1 MTKCEKLLGEWR
13 YSLANLDLAFPD
25 LLVAGVDEAGR
36 GPLAGPVSA
45 AAVVLPPDY
54 VNPNIVDSKKLSPAK
69 REKVFEEIVRIAFG
83 YAVVFVGPKQID
95 RLNIREATR
104 YAMACAAKELVM
116 AFRRRSWHGSVHF
129 LVDGNVPMATNLSQE
144 TIIKGDEKVQAISA
158 ASIIAKVSRDRE
170 MILSEEHFPG
180 YGFAVHKGYPTA
192 YHKQKI
198 RELGPSV
205 IHRVTF
211 AGVKEFVTPAER

>member
-1 MTKCEKLLGEWR
+1 MMKCEKLLGEWR
-13 YSLANLDLAFPD
+13 YSLANLELAFPD
-25 LLVAGVDEAGR
+25 ALVAGIDEAGR
-36 GPLAGPVSA
+36 GPLAGPVTA
-45 AAVVLPPDY
+45 AAVVLPTDY
-54 VNPNIVDSKKLSPAK
+54 VNPNIMDSKKLSPAK
-69 REKVFEEIVRIAFG
+69 REKVFEAIVDVALG

-95 RLNIREATR
+95 HLNIREATR
-104 YAMACAAKELVM
+104 YAMARAAEELVG
-116 AFRRRSWHGSVHF
+116 AFRRRAWHGSVHF
-129 LVDGNVPMATNLSQE
+129 LIDGNVPMATNLSQE
-144 TIIKGDEKVQAISA
+144 TIIKGDEKIQAISA

-198 RELGPSV
+198 RELGPSA

-211 AGVKEFVTPAER
+211 AGVKEFVAETLR